1 MCFDLLNS
9 FIKYFDNNQDQ
20 QQGDNHDYDEKK
32 SCFGISHA
40 ENRQSENYKLHDQ
53 FPIFKAD
60 NRLTGAVQNADR
72 DRTKNGHPENRNSAS
87 IS

>member
-9 FIKYFDNNQDQ
+9 FIKYFDNNQYQ

-40 ENRQSENYKLHDQ
+40 ENCQSENYKLHDQ

-60 NRLTGAVQNADR
+60 NRLTGAVQNADSR
-72 DRTKNGHPENRNSAS
+72 ATKN
-87 IS
+87 